1 MAVLTELKNRGVK
14 DVFLLVCDR
23 LKGLPHFVNTVSP
36 TVQTCIMD
44 LIRVTFRHAS
54 RNPCGAIA

>member
-1 MAVLTELKNRGVK
+1 VAVLTELKNRGVK

-23 LKGLPHFVNTVSP
+23 LKGLPHFVNAVSP

-44 LIRVTFRHAS
+44 VIRATFRHAS
-54 RNPCGAIA
+54 HRSWHAIA

>member
-14 DVFLLVCDR
+14 DMFLLVCDR
-23 LKGLPHFVNTVSP
+23 LKGLPHFVNAVSP
-36 TVQTCIMD
+36 HGPDLHLD

-54 RNPCGAIA
+54 RHPCGAIA